1 MSLSALRKTSDQTFE
16 GLYRPTQNQTGF
28 MLTSVDPFV
37 KKFVDDLTPND
48 WAMDVG
54 AAYGIASLEALKK
67 GVHVVAND
75 LDERHLQ
82 VLKDTHAQ
90 EGYKGHLTLFPGD
103 IKTLEYPHKNT
114 LSSILFSR
122 VLHFFSGEEIIACLK
137 KVHTWLK
144 PKGRIY
150 MVNETPFF
158 GTCKKFTPVYLER
171 KLSGHKWPGFLT
183 STEMVD
189 FFDTSK
195 KAFLDSNVHFFDED
209 LCEKVATRSGFKVLE
224 ISYMD
229 RKGIYPTDALY
240 DGRESI
246 FMVAEKM

>member
-1 MSLSALRKTSDQTFE
+1 MTSNALKKEETSSFE

-28 MLTSVDPFV
+28 MLTTIDPFV
-37 KKFVDDLTPND
+37 KRFVDDLNPNE

-67 GVHVVAND
+67 GVNVVAND

-82 VLKDTHAQ
+82 DLKDNHALNAY
-90 EGYKGHLTLFPGD
+90 EGQLKLLKGD
-103 IKTLEYPHKNT
+103 IKDLSFENND

-122 VLHFFSGEEIIACLK
+122 VLHFFTGEEIINCLL
-137 KVHTWLK
+137 KVRNWLK
-144 PKGRIY
+144 DKGRIY

-171 KLSGHKWPGFLT
+171 KKEGHPWPGFLN
-183 STEMVD
+183 SEEMVSY
-189 FFDTSK
+189 FDTTK
-195 KAFLDSNVHFFDED
+195 KAFLDSNVHFFDEE
-209 LCEKVATRSGFKVLE
+209 LCKIVAKEAGFKVLE
-224 ISYMD
+224 IAYLN
-229 RKGIYPTDALY
+229 REGIYPTDALY

-246 FMVAEKM
+246 YMIAEKI